1 MTAVQHPYPI
11 NGIPIETIPTKATDL
26 FAIVSFSGTQYKVT
40 LDDVIIA
47 DRIEGIDI
55 GQTIELS
62 EVLLVGSRR
71 ATVIG
76 RPIVQGCKVIAAVE
90 EITKDKKVIA
100 FKTRR
105 RKHSRSLRGFR
116 RDVTVL
122 RIGDIILGDKLSNE
136 ELISLL

>member
-1 MTAVQHPYPI
+1 M
-11 NGIPIETIPTKATDL
+11 
-26 FAIVSFSGTQYKVT
+26 
-40 LDDVIIA
+40 DDVIIA

-55 GQTIELS
+55 GQTIEMS

-76 RPIVQGCKVIAAVE
+76 RPIVEGCKVIAAVE

-122 RIGDIILGDKLSNE
+122 RIGDIILGDKFTNE
-136 ELISLL
+136 ELNSL